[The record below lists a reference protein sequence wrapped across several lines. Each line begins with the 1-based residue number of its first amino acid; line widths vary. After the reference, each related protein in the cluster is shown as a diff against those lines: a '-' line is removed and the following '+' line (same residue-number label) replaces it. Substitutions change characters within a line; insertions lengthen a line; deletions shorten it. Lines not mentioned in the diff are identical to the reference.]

1 MVYYAMQALD
11 ADLIGGAGTHALPSL
26 APWGGVDK
34 IVGINPLAVAIPAA
48 AEPPIVMDAAFS
60 HSSHGKIRIYG
71 QKGFAIPP
79 TWAFDTQGR
88 LTTDAAE
95 ALSGLLQPIG
105 GYKGVGLAIVM
116 GLLSSLLSGAAYGLE
131 LGNMVDGAKAGLD
144 GHFLLAINISAF
156 EDLARF
162 KKRVDEVVRGIR
174 AGRRA
179 EGVDRLYA
187 PGGLEAELETAY
199 RRDGIPLNDA
209 TLAGLRAVG
218 REHGVPFDCRAGG

>member
-1 MVYYAMQALD
+1 
-11 ADLIGGAGTHALPSL
+11 
-26 APWGGVDK
+26 
-34 IVGINPLAVAIPAA
+34 
-48 AEPPIVMDAAFS
+48 
-60 HSSHGKIRIYG
+60 
-71 QKGFAIPP
+71 
-79 TWAFDTQGR
+79 
-88 LTTDAAE
+88 
-95 ALSGLLQPIG
+95 LSGLLQPIG
-105 GYKGVGLAIVM
+105 CYKGVGLAIVM
-116 GLLSSLLSGAAYGLE
+116 GALSSLLSGAAYGLE

-174 AGRRA
+174 AGQRA

-187 PGGLEAELETAY
+187 PGGLEAELETAC

-209 TLAGLRAVG
+209 TLAGLRAVA